1 MGQVITSVTRH
12 ERSNGFCVKTSTVL
26 LEHLVESNSF
36 LSLPEGSKLTPFLPH
51 GVSQAALKEGSWEGL
66 SWRWEVGD
74 GGLWRD
80 RPCSKGLGPHSNSNV
95 YFWLH
100 HMPCG
105 ILISPTRGQIRA
117 LAVEVSSPNHWTNRT
132 SFKFFIFWMRGSLYH
147 EKERLRKTEKSS
159 FEETKIIPGP
169 KKKIHRNH

>member
-1 MGQVITSVTRH
+1 
-12 ERSNGFCVKTSTVL
+12 
-26 LEHLVESNSF
+26 
-36 LSLPEGSKLTPFLPH
+36 
-51 GVSQAALKEGSWEGL
+51 
-66 SWRWEVGD
+66 
-74 GGLWRD
+74 
-80 RPCSKGLGPHSNSNV
+80 
-95 YFWLH
+95 
-100 HMPCG
+100 MPCG